1 MKHLNLGL
9 ILASVLVAATPI
21 LAPIGPTAQA
31 QDMPAVK
38 TLRLPLVYYAPYYV
52 AGQMGFDKKNNV
64 KFEFVPIS
72 DGAMISPALVNGT
85 LDIAPCAF
93 DGIANMRDK
102 GKDLVALY
110 QLVDQIT
117 LDLVM
122 AKAAVPAGITHDSPI
137 ADRFAI
143 LKGHTFGYT
152 DPGAPSDVFLRVML
166 RDAGLDPDH
175 DVDLVRVGSI
185 SGLFAALKSKQID
198 GYMLSPP
205 SPQQAEKSGVGT
217 VLIRASAGEIP
228 SISNFYFQNIC
239 ARKDYIDS
247 YPDRVAAYVKATHE
261 GNVWMRDHKEETLKM
276 FSEMFPNV
284 AIDIWRAAYDL
295 LLPTISPTGLFTQ
308 EGVAKAYQVFK
319 QGSAITTIP
328 PTEEGVTW
336 TNRFVK

>member
-1 MKHLNLGL
+1 MKHRKIPL
-9 ILASVLVAATPI
+9 ILASALAMATSI
-21 LAPIGPTAQA
+21 APMVFTGAQA
-31 QDMPAVK
+31 QDMPVIK

-52 AGQMGFDKKNNV
+52 AGQTGLDKKNNV
-64 KFEFVPIS
+64 RFEFAPIS

-152 DPGAPSDVFLRVML
+152 DPGAPSDVFLRVLL
-166 RDAGLDPDH
+166 RDAGLDPDR

-239 ARKDYIDS
+239 ARKDYIES
-247 YPDRVAAYVKATHE
+247 YPDRVAAYMKATHE
-261 GNVWMRDHKEETLKM
+261 GNTWMRDHKEETLKM
-276 FSEMFPNV
+276 FSTMFPNV
-284 AIDIWRAAYDL
+284 AIDIWQAAYDL
-295 LLPTISPTGLFTQ
+295 LLPTFRRPDCLPRRVSPRPTRCSSA
-308 EGVAKAYQVFK
+308 VAR
-319 QGSAITTIP
+319 SARSRP
-328 PTEEGVTW
+328 LQ
-336 TNRFVK
+336 RA